1 MKRLLYLLLLCLT
14 AATFTG
20 CGVLRKTQ
28 KQDKQE
34 AVQQSESVTGS
45 LLQQIDSSRT
55 SATEI
60 TYTKIEYYPP
70 QPGNQ
75 QQDPK
80 DETPKDRPAPQ
91 PAEAPG
97 ENGCPKLTDPV
108 SNPVNAGAVK
118 SIEQITVRTSSES
131 KTEERQSREIEA
143 KRDSVAA
150 TIEKQEA
157 QREPDEKAV
166 KASGRWASA
175 VIWIAAVVALFIVG
189 LYLWKAG
196 VFRWIKA
203 RLN

>member
-1 MKRLLYLLLLCLT
+1 MLLCLT

-60 TYTKIEYYPP
+60 NYTKIEYYPP
-70 QPGNQ
+70 QPGNQQ

-97 ENGCPKLTDPV
+97 ENGCPKLTAPV

-157 QREPDEKAV
+157 QREPDEKAI

-175 VIWIAAVVALFIVG
+175 VIWIAAVVALFVLG

>member
-97 ENGCPKLTDPV
+97 ENGCPKLTAPV

-131 KTEERQSREIEA
+131 KTEERQSRETCLHIEVPGA
-143 KRDSVAA
+143 
-150 TIEKQEA
+150 
-157 QREPDEKAV
+157 
-166 KASGRWASA
+166 GRSCLICFKHIHRLLLGVSDIFYPSSIDA
-175 VIWIAAVVALFIVG
+175 ILF
-189 LYLWKAG
+189 
-196 VFRWIKA
+196 R
-203 RLN
+203 